1 VGGRPTGET
10 ALEEKPRMAICKTI
24 PLMFSNLTW
33 KDVERLIENER
44 FVVILPLGS
53 TEPHGPHCPLSTDL
67 IISLEAS
74 LRAAQKLHNILWEAY
89 VLPPLPYTVCEV
101 ARHFPG
107 NVAISRETALRLMVE
122 IGMSLITQGIRNV
135 AIFNSHFEPGH
146 ISAIYDAVE
155 EVKKRTGV
163 KLVFTD
169 VTKTKFAARLT
180 EAFQKASTHA
190 DRYETSLVMA
200 VDRGLVN
207 EERRKRLK
215 CLPINMKEK
224 LFQEKARSFEDM
236 GMTEAYCGDPASASI
251 GEGEETFDLLS
262 DFIVEDIERS
272 FPGDGKKAR

>member
-1 VGGRPTGET
+1 
-10 ALEEKPRMAICKTI
+10 MAIYKTT
-24 PLMFSNLTW
+24 PFMFSNLTW
-33 KDVERLIENER
+33 KDVETLITNER
-44 FVVILPLGS
+44 FVLIFPLGS

-67 IISLEAS
+67 TISVEAS
-74 LRAAQKLHNILWEAY
+74 LRAAQKLHNIMWEAY
-89 VLPPLPYTVCEV
+89 VLPPLPYTVGEI
-101 ARHFPG
+101 ARGFPG
-107 NVAISRETALRLMVE
+107 NVSISRETVLRLMVE
-122 IGMSLITQGIRNV
+122 IGISLIAQGIRKV
-135 AIFNSHFEPGH
+135 SIFNSHFEPEH
-146 ISAIYDAVE
+146 ISAVYDAVE

-169 VTKTKFAARLT
+169 VTKRKFAARLT

-224 LFQEKARSFEDM
+224 LFQEKALSFEDM

-262 DFIVEDIERS
+262 DFIVEDIERN
-272 FPGDGKKAR
+272 FAGDGKKAR